1 MRVITGTARGTLLA
15 APNGLDT
22 RPTGDKVKESIY
34 SIIQFDVPGARV
46 LDLFAGSGQ
55 LGIEALSRGAE
66 SAVFVEKNP
75 IAVKCIVSNL
85 EKTKLTEGATVVK
98 QHALSFLQTTGHMFD
113 IALLDPPYMSSNLNE
128 ALPLLAEHMSPQG
141 IILCETCEEH
151 EMPESFENFSLKKEY
166 RYGKTKLYL
175 YTVREGNKE

>member
-1 MRVITGTARGTLLA
+1 MRVITGTARGAILS
-15 APNGLDT
+15 APDGLDT
-22 RPTGDKVKESIY
+22 RPTGDKVKESIF

-75 IAVKCIVSNL
+75 IAVKCIESNL
-85 EKTKLTEGATVVK
+85 EKTKLKEGATVVR
-98 QHALSFLQTTGHMFD
+98 QHALSFLQSTSHVFD
-113 IALLDPPYMSSNLNE
+113 IAILDPPYMSSNLND
-128 ALPLLAEHMSPQG
+128 ALPLLAEHMSQDG
-141 IILCETCEEH
+141 MILCETAMDH
-151 EMPESFENFSLKKEY
+151 EMPEKFENFALKKEY

-175 YTVREGNKE
+175 YTVGEGNEE